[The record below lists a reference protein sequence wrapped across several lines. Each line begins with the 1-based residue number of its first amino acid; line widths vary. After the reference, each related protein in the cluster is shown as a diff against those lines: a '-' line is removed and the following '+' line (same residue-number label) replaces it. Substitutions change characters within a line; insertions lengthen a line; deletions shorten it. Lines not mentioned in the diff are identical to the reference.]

1 MPSMKTIMV
10 ILMTI
15 IFSLLFISQSSHAEI
30 YKWVDEEGIV
40 HFADDP
46 ATIPEKYREKMTRE
60 EAMRAK
66 QKYEE
71 EITEQLK
78 REKKEYDA
86 KELEKRV
93 KEIMEKTQKPRGKCE
108 IISYSQYDVIKD
120 VHASGGGGGHVIP
133 GTNIVSG
140 DSVNVWASKSTCV
153 DLVIK
158 NNDREP
164 KTITERNIV
173 ATTSREVVTKWN
185 LPSRGSRSKP
195 TPAETKTEFNPMA
208 FFIKIG
214 PGETYRGSICFH
226 RQLPISKLELQG
238 L

>member
-1 MPSMKTIMV
+1 MGTLGKMALTVIMLV
-10 ILMTI
+10 
-15 IFSLLFISQSSHAEI
+15 FLLISQLSHAEI

-46 ATIPEKYREKMTRE
+46 ATIPEKYREKMTPE

-108 IISYSQYDVIKD
+108 IISYSQFDVVTD
-120 VHASGGGGGHVIP
+120 VHGGGGGD
-133 GTNIVSG
+133 VST
-140 DSVNVWASKSTCV
+140 SKSTCV
-153 DLVIK
+153 DLVIR
-158 NNDREP
+158 NNDRET

-185 LPSRGSRSKP
+185 FPSRGYLSKP
-195 TPAETKTEFNPMA
+195 TPSETKTEFNPMA

-214 PGETYRGSICFH
+214 PGETYRGSICFD
-226 RQLPISKLELQG
+226 RNLPIARLELQG

>member
-1 MPSMKTIMV
+1 MGTLGKMALTLIMLV
-10 ILMTI
+10 
-15 IFSLLFISQSSHAEI
+15 SLLISQSSHAEI

-46 ATIPEKYREKMTRE
+46 ATIPEKYREKMTPE

-71 EITEQLK
+71 EVRERLK
-78 REKKEYDA
+78 REKGEYDA

-120 VHASGGGGGHVIP
+120 IHGGGGV
-133 GTNIVSG
+133 VS
-140 DSVNVWASKSTCV
+140 ASKSTCV
-153 DLVIK
+153 DLVIR
-158 NNDREP
+158 NNDRET

-185 LPSRGSRSKP
+185 FPSRGYLSKP
-195 TPAETKTEFNPMA
+195 TPSETKTEFNPMA

-214 PGETYRGSICFH
+214 PGETYRGSICFD
-226 RQLPISKLELQG
+226 RNLPIARLELQG